1 MILGLPA
8 AAAGGLL
15 SVAVVAFVLMNWF
28 GATPN
33 IFGLGDGP
41 TQPIAFPHTVHA
53 GVGEGQAG
61 IRGGPPG
68 DLYIS
73 LEVQQHDLF
82 DRDGRNILYTL
93 PLTFPEAAL
102 GGDIVIPTLE
112 GDHKLKIPSG
122 TQPGDVF
129 LLKGKGVIT
138 IRGRQRGDQVVTVQV
153 ITPRDLTETQR
164 QLLEELAKTFVSPS
178 EESSEDKGIFSRIKD
193 ALGDN

>member
-1 MILGLPA
+1 M
-8 AAAGGLL
+8 
-15 SVAVVAFVLMNWF
+15 
-28 GATPN
+28 
-33 IFGLGDGP
+33 
-41 TQPIAFPHTVHA
+41 
-53 GVGEGQAG
+53 
-61 IRGGPPG
+61 
-68 DLYIS
+68 
-73 LEVQQHDLF
+73 
-82 DRDGRNILYTL
+82 
-93 PLTFPEAAL
+93 TFPEAAL